1 MKKVITIVAVF
12 LGLVFIVSSCKT
24 TKECPA
30 YGQNVQIEEIQNV

>member
-1 MKKVITIVAVF
+1 MKKVIIIFAVF
-12 LGLVFIVSSCKT
+12 FVLAFIVSSCKT